1 MVNNGCPPPP
11 GALTPNGVEV
21 CALPKPDAIGNEEA
35 GAAGE
40 AGWLPPNEK
49 GWAGEVAAEVFVD
62 PGLAPNENAGVWL
75 NTDGLLGADPL
86 AEENGLAAGVLLG
99 GAPKENGAGPVADGG
114 AEVLLNEN
122 GPAVLGREPSLLVDG
137 PKENGAAGGLTLFDA
152 PKLNG
157 LLAASAGFTEL
168 SGFAPKGFEVEG
180 GPNENGELAVEFPP
194 NRVLPEV
201 LLLAK
206 EKFRVGLG
214 RSLLGCMDS
223 LVGLSSIR
231 ISCSSFAGLGGV
243 EGRAIDEKAN
253 GLLDTS
259 LPALPLELKENPLT
273 GATEGVAL
281 KLKAGFFSSAT
292 GVLGADEKEN
302 AGGAVDTVGTA
313 LLLST
318 DGPKL
323 KRLVLLGVV
332 LPNNDLGA
340 SAGAGK
346 VKGGFV
352 VALVSVVVFDAVKG
366 VLLPNRDRVG
376 GLSFLSAF
384 DGAGPNENAGAL
396 GVSLLSV
403 GLLNENGVDDEDADV
418 EPNKLLAAGAGAG
431 AGAEFVPPLA
441 VSLLSKGA
449 GAAGAKKGFEVG
461 FDAGAGVEGIAA

>member
-1 MVNNGCPPPP
+1 MKSSTFSSSSGGEFPDLSSSRWGVIGRWAPMVNNGCPPPP

-49 GWAGEVAAEVFVD
+49 
-62 PGLAPNENAGVWL
+62 
-75 NTDGLLGADPL
+75 DGLLGTDPL
-86 AEENGLAAGVLLG
+86 AEENGLAARVLLG
-99 GAPKENGAGPVADGG
+99 GAPKENGADPVADGG
-114 AEVLLNEN
+114 AEVLLNEK

-137 PKENGAAGGLTLFDA
+137 PKENGAAGGLMLFDA

-168 SGFAPKGFEVEG
+168 SGFAGKGFEVEG
-180 GPNENGELAVEFPP
+180 ARTRMG
-194 NRVLPEV
+194 
-201 LLLAK
+201 
-206 EKFRVGLG
+206 
-214 RSLLGCMDS
+214 SLLSNFHQTECC
-223 LVGLSSIR
+223 LR
-231 ISCSSFAGLGGV
+231 KISVRLHGFPGGAFLHSHLLFVIHGLGGV

-281 KLKAGFFSSAT
+281 KLKAGFFSSAI
-292 GVLGADEKEN
+292 GVPGADEKEN
-302 AGGAVDTVGTA
+302 AGGAVDTVGAA
-313 LLLST
+313 LLLSAG
-318 DGPKL
+318 GPKL
-323 KRLVLLGVV
+323 KRLVLLEVV

-352 VALVSVVVFDAVKG
+352 AALVSVVVFDAVKG
-366 VLLPNRDRVG
+366 VLLPNRDGVG
-376 GLSFLSAF
+376 ELSFLSAF

-396 GVSLLSV
+396 G
-403 GLLNENGVDDEDADV
+403 NGVDDEDAGVD
-418 EPNKLLAAGAGAG
+418 PNKLLAAGAGAG
-431 AGAEFVPPLA
+431 AEFVPPLV
-441 VSLLSKGA
+441 VSLLSEGA
-449 GAAGAKKGFEVG
+449 GAAGAKKGFDAG